1 MRSLKKQ
8 TVALFLLTSLSLI
21 GLIYGAMRIELAR
34 NILPL
39 NTSIT
44 QRAVDN
50 QTNQMNSWFGERLA
64 ELRLLADLPARHAYS
79 RRAMFAETAAVT
91 NFDQHNYISIRLVSK
106 DGISHSASYPDFS
119 VRNRNY
125 YREMVQHPRRHYT
138 VSNLLTSREDH
149 RAIVIILYRLAKPL
163 TDGTTYLA
171 AAIPLTKV
179 EALARH
185 LTLYD
190 GKGVILGANNQSPQ
204 IDPQRELLLTS
215 SLKLLPKWKV
225 NYVVQK
231 KGLGENTQQLLRLLL
246 VIALVVI
253 GLLGLLLLLLLR
265 QIIQPIL
272 GLTQTMT
279 EVQQGNRQIRAA
291 ETGPAE
297 IASLAT
303 TFNQMLADVYTSE
316 AKYREASIQVLQAQ
330 IQPHFL
336 YNTLD
341 TIQWQ
346 ILGGESD
353 AAVSMLENLSV
364 FFRKGLNHGQEL
376 ISLDDELAH
385 VESYLKI
392 QAVRHPQLAQFKV
405 EVAPALKNLSVM
417 HFILQ
422 PLVENAINH
431 GLRPADRTDGTLVIR
446 AQQLPTNA
454 LQLTISNN
462 GVPIAP
468 ATLLA
473 LNRGTYTAGKDGYG
487 IYNIRHRLHLF
498 YNGLAQLQFTSN
510 PAVTTVTLTLP
521 IIQEAKSHAKSIN
534 R

>member
-8 TVALFLLTSLSLI
+8 TVGLFLLTSISLI
-21 GLIYGAMRIELAR
+21 GLIYGAMRLELAR

-44 QRAVDN
+44 QRVVDN

-64 ELRLLADLPARHAYS
+64 ELRLLADLPARHPYS
-79 RRAMFAETAAVT
+79 RAELFAETDAVT
-91 NFDQHNYISIRLVSK
+91 NFDHHNYVSIRLVSK
-106 DGISHSASYPDFS
+106 NGISHSAHYPDFS
-119 VRNRNY
+119 VRNRSY
-125 YREMVQHPRRHYT
+125 YREMVQHPQRHYT

-149 RAIVIILYRLAKPL
+149 RAIVIILYRLARPL
-163 TDGTTYLA
+163 ADGTTYLA

-179 EALARH
+179 EKLARH

-204 IDPQRELLLTS
+204 INPKQELLLTS
-215 SLKLLPKWKV
+215 SLALLPKWKV
-225 NYVVQK
+225 NYIVQK

-272 GLTQTMT
+272 GLTHTMT
-279 EVQQGNRQIRAA
+279 QIQAGNRQIRAT
-291 ETGPAE
+291 ETGPQE

-303 TFNQMLADVYTSE
+303 TFNHMLAEVYTSE

-346 ILGGESD
+346 ILGGEPE
-353 AAVSMLENLSV
+353 AAVTMLENLSV
-364 FFRKGLNHGQEL
+364 FFRKGLNHGQDL
-376 ISLDDELAH
+376 ITLKDEVAH

-392 QAVRHPQLAQFKV
+392 QAVRHPQLHQFSV
-405 EVAPALKNLSVM
+405 NLPPALADKLVM

-431 GLRPADRTDGTLVIR
+431 GLRPAKHPDGNLTIKAKLLS
-446 AQQLPTNA
+446 AKY

-462 GVPIAP
+462 GVPIKA
-468 ATLLA
+468 ATLAA
-473 LNRGTYTAGKDGYG
+473 LNAGTYTAGQNGYG

-498 YNGLAQLQFTSN
+498 YNGQASLHFTSQ
-510 PAVTTVTLTLP
+510 ADLTTVTLTLP
-521 IIQEAKSHAKSIN
+521 IIQEEPAHAKSIN